1 MRIGGEGTAAG
12 LCDGSH
18 GVGEKRVESGAWRV
32 GAVLLSW
39 SRPAVKNTLR
49 RGDGRGWWLA
59 G

>member
-18 GVGEKRVESGAWRV
+18 GVGEKRVESGEWAR
-32 GAVLLSW
+32 SW
-39 SRPAVKNTLR
+39 AAEQDGVKNTLR
-49 RGDGRGWWLA
+49 RGDGRGCSLA